1 MDHKTTMLLER
12 AQQEA
17 KDMGNMYI
25 GSEHLLLAFAW
36 DTQNP
41 LYDKLRKEHID
52 YEKIKKDLLVLF
64 GCGKSK
70 EGEVLYSDTVIEILE
85 KGNRMAMERAEEE
98 MDMDCLLSAL
108 LGTKECVASQMLDRY
123 EIDCQKLLTA
133 LRHSSFCELDEFKEL
148 RRLGVDDKGKQIA
161 GREKELQLMISILL
175 RKDKGNPLLVGDA
188 GVGKSALVEHFAW
201 LLEHQML
208 PELSSS
214 RVYEL
219 HLNTLVAGTRYRG
232 DFEEKLQKVLDAL
245 MKYPDVILFI
255 DEIHQMIGAGK
266 SEGSIDVS
274 SVLKPYLARG
284 KFRCIGATTMDEY
297 ETYMECDRALERR
310 FQLVYMK
317 EPSESETLEMLKK
330 KKKEYEE
337 YHDVNISD
345 DILKYMIEKSAMY
358 LKNRKFP
365 DKAID
370 VLDLSCVKARFLK
383 KSEIS
388 EDMINKVVE
397 EVSGVSIS
405 FKNRLLSLQNIL
417 DERFV
422 GQDTVKQQILKQARS
437 FSVSMENQPL
447 GLWVLVGEDGT
458 GKDMLATLFAQSFF
472 QQQDYLSIQNEQDT
486 LSVIKKLR
494 RNPNQLLYFPHM
506 EQASTAK
513 ISFLRQIMET
523 NQLQQEKECA
533 DLTHCL
539 IVLEWNTE
547 EKQNTLDFMKGKC
560 MDRNLSPEVLDL
572 CDEVFYFSVLS
583 KEDKEKIV
591 TKALE
596 KRNMQVN
603 QKDLEVFLNENLT
616 IKEIQKKIRNTFIE
630 G

>member
-17 KDMGNMYI
+17 KDMGNTYI

-317 EPSESETLEMLKK
+317 EPSELETFEMLKK

-345 DILKYMIEKSAMY
+345 DILKNMIEKSAMY

-383 KSEIS
+383 KPEIS

-616 IKEIQKKIRNTFIE
+616 IKEIQKKIRNIFIE

>member
-133 LRHSSFCELDEFKEL
+133 LRHSGYCELDEFKEL

-358 LKNRKFP
+358 LKI
-365 DKAID
+365 A
-370 VLDLSCVKARFLK
+370 
-383 KSEIS
+383 
-388 EDMINKVVE
+388 
-397 EVSGVSIS
+397 S
-405 FKNRLLSLQNIL
+405 FRIKRLMYWIY
-417 DERFV
+417 
-422 GQDTVKQQILKQARS
+422 
-437 FSVSMENQPL
+437 
-447 GLWVLVGEDGT
+447 LV
-458 GKDMLATLFAQSFF
+458 
-472 QQQDYLSIQNEQDT
+472 
-486 LSVIKKLR
+486 
-494 RNPNQLLYFPHM
+494 
-506 EQASTAK
+506 
-513 ISFLRQIMET
+513 
-523 NQLQQEKECA
+523 
-533 DLTHCL
+533 
-539 IVLEWNTE
+539 
-547 EKQNTLDFMKGKC
+547 
-560 MDRNLSPEVLDL
+560 
-572 CDEVFYFSVLS
+572 
-583 KEDKEKIV
+583 
-591 TKALE
+591 
-596 KRNMQVN
+596 
-603 QKDLEVFLNENLT
+603 
-616 IKEIQKKIRNTFIE
+616 
-630 G
+630 

>member
-1 MDHKTTMLLER
+1 
-12 AQQEA
+12 
-17 KDMGNMYI
+17 
-25 GSEHLLLAFAW
+25 
-36 DTQNP
+36 
-41 LYDKLRKEHID
+41 
-52 YEKIKKDLLVLF
+52 
-64 GCGKSK
+64 
-70 EGEVLYSDTVIEILE
+70 
-85 KGNRMAMERAEEE
+85 
-98 MDMDCLLSAL
+98 
-108 LGTKECVASQMLDRY
+108 
-123 EIDCQKLLTA
+123 
-133 LRHSSFCELDEFKEL
+133 
-148 RRLGVDDKGKQIA
+148 
-161 GREKELQLMISILL
+161 
-175 RKDKGNPLLVGDA
+175 
-188 GVGKSALVEHFAW
+188 
-201 LLEHQML
+201 
-208 PELSSS
+208 
-214 RVYEL
+214 
-219 HLNTLVAGTRYRG
+219 
-232 DFEEKLQKVLDAL
+232 
-245 MKYPDVILFI
+245 
-255 DEIHQMIGAGK
+255 
-266 SEGSIDVS
+266 
-274 SVLKPYLARG
+274 
-284 KFRCIGATTMDEY
+284 
-297 ETYMECDRALERR
+297 
-310 FQLVYMK
+310 
-317 EPSESETLEMLKK
+317 
-330 KKKEYEE
+330 
-337 YHDVNISD
+337 
-345 DILKYMIEKSAMY
+345 MIEKSAMY

-383 KSEIS
+383 KPEIS

-616 IKEIQKKIRNTFIE
+616 IKEIQKKIRNIFIE

>member
-1 MDHKTTMLLER
+1 M
-12 AQQEA
+12 
-17 KDMGNMYI
+17 N
-25 GSEHLLLAFAW
+25 
-36 DTQNP
+36 
-41 LYDKLRKEHID
+41 LRN
-52 YEKIKKDLLVLF
+52 
-64 GCGKSK
+64 C
-70 EGEVLYSDTVIEILE
+70 
-85 KGNRMAMERAEEE
+85 
-98 MDMDCLLSAL
+98 C
-108 LGTKECVASQMLDRY
+108 
-123 EIDCQKLLTA
+123 
-133 LRHSSFCELDEFKEL
+133 
-148 RRLGVDDKGKQIA
+148 RLGVDDKGKQIA

-437 FSVSMENQPL
+437 LSVSMENQPL

-472 QQQDYLSIQNEQDT
+472 S
-486 LSVIKKLR
+486 S
-494 RNPNQLLYFPHM
+494 
-506 EQASTAK
+506 K
-513 ISFLRQIMET
+513 II
-523 NQLQQEKECA
+523 
-533 DLTHCL
+533 
-539 IVLEWNTE
+539 
-547 EKQNTLDFMKGKC
+547 
-560 MDRNLSPEVLDL
+560 
-572 CDEVFYFSVLS
+572 
-583 KEDKEKIV
+583 
-591 TKALE
+591 
-596 KRNMQVN
+596 
-603 QKDLEVFLNENLT
+603 
-616 IKEIQKKIRNTFIE
+616 
-630 G
+630 

>member
-17 KDMGNMYI
+17 KDMGNTYI

-133 LRHSSFCELDEFKEL
+133 LRNSSFCEWDEFKEL

-317 EPSESETLEMLKK
+317 EPSELETFEMLKK

-616 IKEIQKKIRNTFIE
+616 IKEIQKKIRNIFIE